1 MDSIESK
8 ISKYSDINKQI
19 TKRKI
24 YPSLRDLERHD
35 FVDSEVSKYK
45 KVIWKTNKWPS
56 AKLILN
62 YMTLSIKYYLNKI
75 PKNYSL

>member
-1 MDSIESK
+1 MDSIDSK

-35 FVDSEVSKYK
+35 FVDSEIS
-45 KVIWKTNKWPS
+45 
-56 AKLILN
+56 
-62 YMTLSIKYYLNKI
+62 
-75 PKNYSL
+75 